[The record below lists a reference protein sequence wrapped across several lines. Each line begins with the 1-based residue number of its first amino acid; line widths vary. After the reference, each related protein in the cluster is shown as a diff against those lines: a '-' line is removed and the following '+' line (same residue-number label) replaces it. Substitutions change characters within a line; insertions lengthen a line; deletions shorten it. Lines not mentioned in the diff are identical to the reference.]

1 MEARP
6 VAAEGALRPSFVV
19 IAVGIGLGVG
29 FAAYDRTGQLGQAF
43 TVGMKAFGYALA
55 VLFSLP
61 VLNWIASGAAHAWA
75 EADAA
80 REAAKAGAG
89 EQPPAPPSHVSL
101 AGDLSDLERYV
112 QDGLRMTLENARAA
126 GGLTWDCIGH
136 AYANTR
142 TWVWWTDIAAVSG
155 LAVKRNGE
163 PTVLP
168 PGKTYAWALR
178 QVRLGFFELP
188 DPVPPALPQLPALV
202 RAGELEKVKPVAA

>member
-1 MEARP
+1 
-6 VAAEGALRPSFVV
+6 
-19 IAVGIGLGVG
+19 
-29 FAAYDRTGQLGQAF
+29 
-43 TVGMKAFGYALA
+43 MKAFGYALA

-61 VLNWIASGAAHAWA
+61 VLNWILGGLAGAL
-75 EADAA
+75 AA
-80 REAAKAGAG
+80 REAVAVETV
-89 EQPPAPPSHVSL
+89 EQAAPPSHISL
-101 AGDLSDLERYV
+101 AGDLTELERYI
-112 QDGLRMTLENARAA
+112 QDGLRLTLENGRAA
-126 GGLTWDCIGH
+126 GGVTWDCIGH

-188 DPVPPALPQLPALV
+188 DPVPPALPPLAAPVSAE
-202 RAGELEKVKPVAA
+202 APDKGKPVAA